1 MTRLAAALI
10 LVGLLP
16 VVRVLLDTS
25 GPASI
30 PFTFFATPCLA
41 AGIGLYLLA
50 RWREARSSD

>member
-30 PFTFFATPCLA
+30 PFTFFGTPAVGL
-41 AGIGLYLLA
+41 GIGLYLLV
-50 RWREARSSD
+50 RWREATSSK